1 MNQRNRKA
9 TLFATVG
16 LSLLA
21 PLACATDGT
30 KPAQDRPAAAQ
41 GAAPAQGDAALPAGL
56 AAVPGIRQAKPALYS
71 AAQPLPEQW
80 DDVAAAGVTTVINLR
95 PDAELAG
102 RDERSEV
109 AQAGMRY
116 VQLPVAGAE
125 GITEANA
132 DALMQALQQADGPV
146 LVHCASGNRVG
157 ALLAIGAARAGM
169 PVEEAIAYGRSAGL
183 GSGAE
188 AVVRK
193 RLDAEAK
200 AD

>member
-1 MNQRNRKA
+1 MTRRITKSHLLA
-9 TLFATVG
+9 TAALA
-16 LSLLA
+16 LLA
-21 PLACATDGT
+21 PLAWGVGAS
-30 KPAQDRPAAAQ
+30 KPARDAPAVAQ
-41 GAAPAQGDAALPAGL
+41 GAPAAPAAPVLPAGL
-56 AAVPGIRQAKPALYS
+56 ADVPGIRQAKPGLYS
-71 AAQPLPEQW
+71 AAQPLPEHW
-80 DDVAAAGVTTVINLR
+80 DGVAAAGVTTVINLR

-102 RDERSEV
+102 RDERGEV

-116 VQLPVAGAE
+116 VQLPMAGAE
-125 GITEANA
+125 GITAENA

-157 ALLAIGAARAGM
+157 ALLAIGAARAGL
-169 PVEEAIAYGRSAGL
+169 PLEEAIAYGRSAGM

-188 AVVRK
+188 AVVRE